1 MFFTKEVMGIF
12 PKEEFGIGLL
22 GLSPSVL
29 AGGEIRLPQQLP
41 GPGQH
46 TDPVPCRAVV
56 LFALKPNYPY
66 SGPSVAGLLLSFAG

>member
-29 AGGEIRLPQQLP
+29 AGGEIRLPKQLP

-46 TDPVPCRAVV
+46 TDPVLQSRS
-56 LFALKPNYPY
+56 L
-66 SGPSVAGLLLSFAG
+66 